1 MIESGT
7 TPAYILI
14 ARELTIH
21 RSQLLSDLS
30 ICKSRAGGSEGFRQR
45 CKKATRSP
53 HSDVTTKM
61 FEEKL
66 CIRLEHA
73 RGEKVPPE
81 CETMMMIGSFKLS
94 IDFFV

>member
-7 TPAYILI
+7 VPANIY
-14 ARELTIH
+14 
-21 RSQLLSDLS
+21 S
-30 ICKSRAGGSEGFRQR
+30 SRAHHSSISTAFRFEYLQVKSGRVRGFRQR

-94 IDFFV
+94 MDFFV